1 MSEVVIIGIGNRAR
15 GDDGVGCRVA
25 EMLSDLS
32 GVKVI
37 NAGTVL
43 ENYIE
48 PILKE
53 KPSRILLVDACK
65 FGGQPGEFRLF
76 PISDFHQLISGGFS
90 THTLSLA
97 PLAELL
103 ATESH
108 AQVWLLGIEPRK
120 NNLGETPSP
129 EINVALPAIVNFIRS
144 WVTNPD

>member
-1 MSEVVIIGIGNRAR
+1 MAEVVIIGIGNRSR
-15 GDDGVGCRVA
+15 GDDGVGSKVV

-32 GVKVI
+32 NAKVI
-37 NAGTVL
+37 NAGTVP

-76 PISDFHQLISGGFS
+76 PIGDFHQLISGGFS

-103 ATESH
+103 ATESD
-108 AQVWLLGIEPRK
+108 ARVWLLGIEPAET
-120 NNLGETPSP
+120 NLSEGISP
-129 EINVALPAIVNFIRS
+129 MVNLALPAIVNFIRS